1 MSRCGGS
8 RRRGVTVLAPLL
20 CALLSAG
27 LISVAG
33 RPWGLEPLAWVA
45 FVPAFIVLPRSRSW
59 LQAGALAAVTA
70 LGVTTLA
77 FEAAAALGA
86 HWHLFAVLVGALP
99 FAAAGA
105 AAWAV
110 SRHLPGW
117 LGFVALALFWTAAEF
132 VPAQSSLLGRYALPL
147 SAIGYSQAGL
157 PAMQLARFGSVTA
170 TSLALLLF
178 NAAAARAWHAARS
191 WTGATLR
198 PRAGAGQPA
207 VSVAARTAA
216 PTAVP
221 GSGSPAVPSAGS
233 LAFPVATM
241 ALVTGLVGAAWLSAP
256 APTGPTF
263 DVAIAQPNRLTAML
277 ATAKAV
283 DAVRDQVLAELTQLV
298 DGAVLQNSAPRA
310 LASPFGGALRVS
322 GPAYASTGAPDL
334 VVFPEGSWPQSIS
347 LEAPAASLAPASV
360 SALAAL
366 PPSLVGAAGVT
377 SSGASTNSAFL
388 WSGHDLTHA
397 YAKLHLVP
405 IAEAGLQAGAPPRP
419 VAVPTSAGGVMQV
432 APFICYDVAFPQT
445 VRRAVLAG
453 AQLLAVLTDDAFAAR
468 GDVPHQHLRL
478 ARFRAVES
486 GVPLAFSSNTGP
498 SALIRA
504 DGSLAAVT
512 AAGEATFVRAEL
524 GAGAGPTPYLRYG
537 DRVGA
542 LTCLGA
548 VLLTVLAVVTA
559 AGKRGGVPSE
569 LTPAT

>member
-1 MSRCGGS
+1 
-8 RRRGVTVLAPLL
+8 
-20 CALLSAG
+20 
-27 LISVAG
+27 
-33 RPWGLEPLAWVA
+33 
-45 FVPAFIVLPRSRSW
+45 
-59 LQAGALAAVTA
+59 
-70 LGVTTLA
+70 
-77 FEAAAALGA
+77 
-86 HWHLFAVLVGALP
+86 
-99 FAAAGA
+99 
-105 AAWAV
+105 
-110 SRHLPGW
+110 
-117 LGFVALALFWTAAEF
+117 
-132 VPAQSSLLGRYALPL
+132 
-147 SAIGYSQAGL
+147 
-157 PAMQLARFGSVTA
+157 
-170 TSLALLLF
+170 
-178 NAAAARAWHAARS
+178 
-191 WTGATLR
+191 
-198 PRAGAGQPA
+198 
-207 VSVAARTAA
+207 
-216 PTAVP
+216 
-221 GSGSPAVPSAGS
+221 
-233 LAFPVATM
+233 
-241 ALVTGLVGAAWLSAP
+241 
-256 APTGPTF
+256 
-263 DVAIAQPNRLTAML
+263 ML
-277 ATAKAV
+277 ATAQAV

-298 DGAVLQNSAPRA
+298 GGAVHHGSEPHA
-310 LASPFGGALRVS
+310 LASTFGAALHVS
-322 GPAYASTGAPDL
+322 VPAYASAGAPDL

-347 LEAPAASLAPASV
+347 LEAPGASLAPGSI

-366 PPSLVGAAGVT
+366 PPSLVGAAGIT

-405 IAEAGLQAGAPPRP
+405 IAEAGLQAGAPPGP
-419 VAVPTSAGGVMQV
+419 VAVPTNAGGVMQV

-542 LTCLGA
+542 LTCLGV
-548 VLLTVLAVVTA
+548 VLLTALAVVSA